1 MATCSE
7 KQGSEKDELIPFR
20 ESGGEARAGAALI
33 ARDDPQ
39 QGHKVRGG
47 KIPVHGSALRD
58 PRPGPLASEK
68 GTPS

>member
-1 MATCSE
+1 MQNRGLKKE
-7 KQGSEKDELIPFR
+7 ELIPFR
-20 ESGGEARAGAALI
+20 VSGGEARAGAALI